1 MVGAEVGDRV
11 GEAPVAQDG
20 RTADRVGIYVAAVCE
35 GVGDECEEWC
45 DCDGDVHGGW
55 CVAHGGSG
63 GGESG
68 GRERDFETKEK
79 RVWEMR
85 LQEDVF
91 RLKGRGVLILRKRI
105 TRISN
110 IFAFQID

>member
-1 MVGAEVGDRV
+1 MV
-11 GEAPVAQDG
+11 DG
-20 RTADRVGIYVAAVCE
+20 
-35 GVGDECEEWC
+35 
-45 DCDGDVHGGW
+45 

-68 GRERDFETKEK
+68 GRERGFERKEK
-79 RVWEMR
+79 RMWEMK